1 MSTAFI
7 ILVDMNKKNI
17 CLTLK
22 RVFVVS
28 LPFLAVICANIAVS
42 ANLKNFC
49 LFRLLFHHECIGC
62 GLTRAFV
69 ALCRFEF
76 EKAYEYNPLIVVI
89 CPILCVIWIF
99 LLKEVFKKSN

>member
-1 MSTAFI
+1 
-7 ILVDMNKKNI
+7 MNKNI
-17 CLTLK
+17 YLTLK
-22 RVFVVS
+22 RIFVVS

-49 LFRLLFHHECIGC
+49 LFRLLFHHGCIGC

-69 ALCRFEF
+69 ALSSFKF
-76 EKAYEYNPLIVVI
+76 EKAYEYNPLIVIIV
-89 CPILCVIWIF
+89 PILCVIWVF

>member
-22 RVFVVS
+22 RIFVVS
-28 LPFLAVICANIAVS
+28 LPFL